1 MLRKPTLRR
10 LLPAGVVS
18 AIVLFAA
25 LLPAAPLGAL
35 FASYSY
41 GYIGRLG
48 GILTTGPD
56 AGSNSGRI
64 DVFVRGTDKQAWEQ
78 SWNGTGW
85 SGWVAAGGILTSA
98 PGAVNPSSTETDLFV
113 RGTDNQVWQRKSS
126 VPQDWTAAWMPV
138 GGVAT
143 TKPDAASWAPNR
155 LDIIVGGTDSGLWH
169 RASTDGGATWL
180 PWDSAGGIVTSDP
193 SIVATGANALT
204 IFVRGTDNGLWYRQ
218 SAGAGVWG
226 SWTPLGGILTSAPQ
240 AASCFAGHMDVVV
253 RGTDNTFY
261 RKGSTDNGVTWSN
274 WQQLQAGGTAGSW
287 QSDPGVG
294 CDPANG
300 NLFVFGKDGS
310 NSLTY
315 FTELAT

>member
-1 MLRKPTLRR
+1 LRLTIEAYGPWISKELDSQLRSTR
-10 LLPAGVVS
+10 TKAAKLVDEAKRAVS
-18 AIVLFAA
+18 EAESF
-25 LLPAAPLGAL
+25 
-35 FASYSY
+35 Y
-41 GYIGRLG
+41 
-48 GILTTGPD
+48 
-56 AGSNSGRI
+56 
-64 DVFVRGTDKQAWEQ
+64 E
-78 SWNGTGW
+78 
-85 SGWVAAGGILTSA
+85 
-98 PGAVNPSSTETDLFV
+98 DLAKKGD
-113 RGTDNQVWQRKSS
+113 RDM
-126 VPQDWTAAWMPV
+126 A
-138 GGVAT
+138 

-204 IFVRGTDNGLWYRQ
+204 IFVRGTDNQLWFRQ
-218 SAGAGVWG
+218 SAGAGVWAA
-226 SWTPLGGILTSAPQ
+226 WTPLGGILTSAPQ